1 LIKYDISEILARGKK
16 FPEILEFMQVSG
28 KSMQTNLINGR
39 IPLVRA
45 ARFLF
50 FLLFSL
56 QFALDAQSQNPDSLG
71 RIKSRM
77 DGPIML
83 SPRVGAD
90 LDSVEVEYFNIF
102 PDLDRVKSV
111 VYRKDNLDNL
121 LMVVSMANGKDTIL
135 TFSALAA
142 QQLTTMIDQFERLPD
157 NPGLVNWK
165 LLPGYNPDRF
175 NFFEN
180 TARNLK
186 ITTDSGVFSGRT
198 LMASDTMV
206 CLWLKKGS
214 FDPADFKRFVRCFS
228 PGEIQKL
235 EVKPS
240 ISSRWFGAS
249 IGAGL
254 GIGILQLGYNVTGE
268 SNFLFSSNSIVI
280 LGVGAAA
287 GSVCGYFFDG
297 IMAPSRRRTIG
308 KDVNRYL
315 KFKDKLRSHA
325 MFKDIFPP
333 ELRYLK

>member
-1 LIKYDISEILARGKK
+1 
-16 FPEILEFMQVSG
+16 
-28 KSMQTNLINGR
+28 
-39 IPLVRA
+39 
-45 ARFLF
+45 
-50 FLLFSL
+50 
-56 QFALDAQSQNPDSLG
+56 
-71 RIKSRM
+71 
-77 DGPIML
+77 
-83 SPRVGAD
+83 
-90 LDSVEVEYFNIF
+90 
-102 PDLDRVKSV
+102 
-111 VYRKDNLDNL
+111 
-121 LMVVSMANGKDTIL
+121 MVVSMANGKDTIL